1 MTTYATLKS
10 DVASFLHK
18 SNLTDVIP
26 TFVRLA
32 ESRIRTDIRVPA
44 MQTMTD
50 LTISGQSV
58 SLPANFLDPIRL
70 YLNVA
75 YQRDLMFRP
84 PNVFYTSQENERS
97 GNPTIYTI
105 EGQSIKFAPTPTDSP
120 TAKLLYWAAWD
131 VLSSDSDTNWLMTNH
146 YPVYLYATLA
156 EGSSYL
162 EDDQQAQKWGALYST
177 AVQSVNRR
185 SKWSMAAA
193 PLKAIVNV

>member
-32 ESRIRTDIRVPA
+32 EARIRTDIRVPA
-44 MQTMTD
+44 MQSMTD
-50 LTISGQSV
+50 VTVSAQSV

-70 YLNVA
+70 YLDVP
-75 YQRDLMFRP
+75 YQRELAYRP
-84 PNVFYTSQENERS
+84 PNVFYTSQENERA

-105 EGQSIKFAPTPTDSP
+105 EGQSLKFAPTPTDSP

-131 VLSSDSDTNWLMTNH
+131 VLSADSDTNWLMTNH
-146 YPVYLYATLA
+146 YPVYLYAALA
-156 EGSSYL
+156 EGSAFL
-162 EDDQQAQKWGALYST
+162 EDDQQAGKWGNLYST
-177 AVQSVNRR
+177 SVQSVNRR

-193 PLKAIVNV
+193 PLKAVLNV